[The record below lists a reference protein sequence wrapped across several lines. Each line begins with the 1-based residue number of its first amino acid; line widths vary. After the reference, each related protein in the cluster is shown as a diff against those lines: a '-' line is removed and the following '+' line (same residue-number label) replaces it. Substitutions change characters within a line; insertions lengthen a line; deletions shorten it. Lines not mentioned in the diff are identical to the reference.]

1 MKWLL
6 LLSLSLYSFI
16 VQSAPCAVT
25 NVGEQRGTYI
35 LKPLSMKG
43 SLTAEKIENT
53 GNIIEC
59 ADLQETINAIKVH
72 FLTQNALRFKVGSRH
87 YIINFPFES
96 NGKKIELPGKSSY
109 NLEEILS
116 AINFTIPYSIT
127 SLPDNSYI
135 SDIFPGAPFPLLF
148 EIEVSSCIGS
158 NTNCNSVRFNFNLNT
173 ILQVNLMTCGFED
186 KSIDT
191 GRFVLSR
198 INSENYQ
205 FHHIRFDCIQGEQ
218 GELVFEPSEVE
229 YYFEP
234 VTIQESGSSILKNEL
249 ENSEEGAGQVG
260 FQLSNDDTNEI
271 LYGKS
276 NSYAFQHPH
285 EGSNQIPLFI
295 RPRTYGNNVSSGQI
309 MSRVKIVVMYN

>member
-1 MKWLL
+1 
-6 LLSLSLYSFI
+6 
-16 VQSAPCAVT
+16 
-25 NVGEQRGTYI
+25 
-35 LKPLSMKG
+35 
-43 SLTAEKIENT
+43 
-53 GNIIEC
+53 
-59 ADLQETINAIKVH
+59 
-72 FLTQNALRFKVGSRH
+72 
-87 YIINFPFES
+87 
-96 NGKKIELPGKSSY
+96 
-109 NLEEILS
+109 EEILS

-127 SLPDNSYI
+127 SLPDNSHI

-148 EIEVSSCIGS
+148 EIEVNSCIGS

-191 GRFVLSR
+191 GRFVLSH

-260 FQLSNDDTNEI
+260 FQLSNDGTNEI
-271 LYGKS
+271 QYGKS
-276 NSYAFQHPH
+276 NYYSFQHPH

-295 RPRTYGNNVSSGQI
+295 HPRTYGNNVSSGQI

>member
-6 LLSLSLYSFI
+6 LITLSLYSFI
-16 VQSAPCAVT
+16 VQSAPCALT

-43 SLTAEKIENT
+43 NLTAEKIENT
-53 GNIIEC
+53 ENIIEC
-59 ADLQETINAIKVH
+59 ADLQETTNAIKVH

-96 NGKKIELPGKSSY
+96 DGKKIELPGKSSY
-109 NLEEILS
+109 NLEEMLS
-116 AINFTIPYSIT
+116 AINFTIPYSIASVSDSSNT
-127 SLPDNSYI
+127 A
-135 SDIFPGAPFPLLF
+135 DIFPGTPFPLLF
-148 EIEVSSCIGS
+148 EIEVSSCTGN

-186 KSIDT
+186 QSIDT

-198 INSENYQ
+198 INNENYQ

-218 GELVFEPSEVE
+218 GELVFEPSDVE

-234 VTIQESGSSILKNEL
+234 VTIQESGTSI
-249 ENSEEGAGQVG
+249 
-260 FQLSNDDTNEI
+260 
-271 LYGKS
+271 
-276 NSYAFQHPH
+276 
-285 EGSNQIPLFI
+285 
-295 RPRTYGNNVSSGQI
+295 
-309 MSRVKIVVMYN
+309 